1 MKESIDML
9 ENNIKDVIISSCRSS
24 LNAFKVEHRIPNE
37 NQADQ
42 NQPLLIGDEQKKD
55 MPYT

>member
-1 MKESIDML
+1 ML